1 MIRGIAMAPELLSPT
16 SMNDEEKLLAK
27 DADETEPRTTAPYDS
42 VEIEDDE
49 VTELTDD
56 DILFEVDDRD

>member
-1 MIRGIAMAPELLSPT
+1 MAPELLSPT

>member
-1 MIRGIAMAPELLSPT
+1 
-16 SMNDEEKLLAK
+16 MNDEEKLLAK
-27 DADETEPRTTAPYDS
+27 DADETKPRTTDAYDS
-42 VEIEDDE
+42 VELEEDE

>member
-1 MIRGIAMAPELLSPT
+1 MIRGVAMAPELLSPS

-27 DADETEPRTTAPYDS
+27 DADETDPRTTAPYDS
-42 VEIEDDE
+42 VEIEDEE

-56 DILFEVDDRD
+56 DILFEVDARD

>member
-1 MIRGIAMAPELLSPT
+1 
-16 SMNDEEKLLAK
+16 MNDEEKLLAR
-27 DADETEPRTTAPYDS
+27 DADETEPRTTDAYDS
-42 VEIEDDE
+42 VEIDDEE